1 MILNIYI
8 IGLILMVVWWGVL
21 SIMVFEERVYEK
33 MDVSAQSNIDELRQT
48 LEGMGSNNLQL
59 TYFFVS
65 MFASFLWPIVV
76 PYLIYT
82 KIKG

>member
-1 MILNIYI
+1 
-8 IGLILMVVWWGVL
+8 MVVWWGVL